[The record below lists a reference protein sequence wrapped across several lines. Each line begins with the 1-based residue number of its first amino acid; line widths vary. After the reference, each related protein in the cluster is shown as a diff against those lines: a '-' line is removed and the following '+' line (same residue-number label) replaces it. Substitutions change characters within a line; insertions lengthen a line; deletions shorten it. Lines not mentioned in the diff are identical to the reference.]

1 LRRCSRWGESSR
13 GSTAATRELI
23 QVAAMVAAPF
33 LCLSEHGE
41 EKRKGIEEEVGW
53 RCRGAS

>member
-1 LRRCSRWGESSR
+1 
-13 GSTAATRELI
+13 
-23 QVAAMVAAPF
+23 MVAAPF
-33 LCLSEHGE
+33 LWLSEPDE